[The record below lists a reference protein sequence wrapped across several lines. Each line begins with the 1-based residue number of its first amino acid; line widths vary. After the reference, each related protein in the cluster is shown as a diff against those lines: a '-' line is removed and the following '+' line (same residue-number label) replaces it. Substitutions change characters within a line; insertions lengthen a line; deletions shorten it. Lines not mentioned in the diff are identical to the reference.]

1 MKIIFICHGN
11 ICRSPMAEYI
21 FKFLLE
27 KNNINDVEVISRA
40 TSLEEIGNDI
50 YPPAK
55 QILKQKGILLKKH
68 YAKRI
73 SLEEFLSADYIY
85 VMDSNNLFNLK
96 RLFGNNIDYTKV
108 FMLNSKDVLDP
119 WYTDNFEQAY
129 NEIHSGCVKLLD
141 KIKERSVK

>member
-1 MKIIFICHGN
+1 MKVIFICHGN

-21 FKFLLE
+21 LKSLLK
-27 KNNINDVEVISRA
+27 KNDVDDVEVISRA

-55 QILKQKGILLKKH
+55 QILMQRGILFKKH

-73 SLEEFLSADYIY
+73 SLDEFLSADYIY

-96 RLFGNNIDYTKV
+96 RLFGNNVDYAKV
-108 FMLNSKDVLDP
+108 FKLNKKDVLDP
-119 WYTDNFEQAY
+119 WYTDNFELAF
-129 NEIHSGCVKLLD
+129 NEIHSGCIKIID
-141 KIKERSVK
+141 KINERSVK